1 MERVSLEH
9 ANLELE
15 IVTNKLIQDF
25 GKSFE
30 FVEPLRVVFFN
41 NERKQFRLLTNING
55 LSDEDE
61 KRLRF
66 CFDTSRESV
75 DNVVVFIYDFFKDL
89 FKKAKEVEV
98 EAVETVDQA
107 ISNPLLDGINES
119 VLPQSAYDVLR
130 CLKEVNNKN
139 ISNML
144 VTFSVAVE
152 KYISDIKDPNKKEKS
167 FEIELTPEMANN
179 IKFREILE
187 HLGYTLSDTVDKETS
202 KTFVYLPLAN

>member
-1 MERVSLEH
+1 MERVSLEQ

-15 IVTNKLIQDF
+15 ELTDKLINEYGDLLNF
-25 GKSFE
+25 A
-30 FVEPLRVVFFN
+30 EPLGVVFFN
-41 NERKQFRLLTNING
+41 QERKKFRLLTNING
-55 LSDEDE
+55 ISDEDE

-89 FKKAKEVEV
+89 FKKSKEVEV
-98 EAVETVDQA
+98 EAVDQA
-107 ISNPLLDGINES
+107 TLNPLLDGINES
-119 VLPQSAYDVLR
+119 VLPPSAYDVLR
-130 CLKEVNNKN
+130 YLKEVNNKN

-144 VTFSVAVE
+144 VTFSVSVE
-152 KYISDIKDPNKKEKS
+152 KHISDIKDPNKKEKS

-202 KTFVYLPLAN
+202 RTFVYLPLAN

>member
-1 MERVSLEH
+1 MERVSLEQ

-15 IVTNKLIQDF
+15 ELTDKLINEYGDLLNF
-25 GKSFE
+25 A
-30 FVEPLRVVFFN
+30 EPLRVVFFN
-41 NERKQFRLLTNING
+41 QERKQFRLLTNING
-55 LSDEDE
+55 ISDEDE

-75 DNVVVFIYDFFKDL
+75 DNVVVFIYDFFKGL
-89 FKKAKEVEV
+89 FRKVKEV
-98 EAVETVDQA
+98 EAVDQA
-107 ISNPLLDGINES
+107 TLNPLLDGINES

-202 KTFVYLPLAN
+202 RTFVCLPLVN

>member
-1 MERVSLEH
+1 MERVSLEQ

-15 IVTNKLIQDF
+15 ELTDKLINEYGDLLNF
-25 GKSFE
+25 A
-30 FVEPLRVVFFN
+30 EPLGVVFFN
-41 NERKQFRLLTNING
+41 QERKKFRLLTNING
-55 LSDEDE
+55 ISDEDE

-75 DNVVVFIYDFFKDL
+75 DNVVVFIYDFFKGL
-89 FKKAKEVEV
+89 FRKVKEV
-98 EAVETVDQA
+98 EAVDQA
-107 ISNPLLDGINES
+107 TLNPLLDGINES

-202 KTFVYLPLAN
+202 RTFVCLPLVN

>member
-1 MERVSLEH
+1 MDRVSLEQ
-9 ANLELE
+9 ANFELE

-75 DNVVVFIYDFFKDL
+75 DNIVVFIYDFFKNL
-89 FKKAKEVEV
+89 FKKSKEVEV
-98 EAVETVDQA
+98 QSLGQA
-107 ISNPLLDGINES
+107 TSNPLLDGINES
-119 VLPQSAYDVLR
+119 VLPPSAYDVLR

-152 KYISDIKDPNKKEKS
+152 KYISYIKDPNKKEKS

-202 KTFVYLPLAN
+202 RTFVYLPVVN

>member
-1 MERVSLEH
+1 MERVSLEQ

-15 IVTNKLIQDF
+15 ELTDKLINEYGDLLN
-25 GKSFE
+25 

-55 LSDEDE
+55 LIDEDE

-66 CFDTSRESV
+66 CFDTSREMV
-75 DNVVVFIYDFFKDL
+75 DHNISFLYDFFKGL
-89 FKKAKEVEV
+89 FRKVKEVE
-98 EAVETVDQA
+98 AVDQA

-119 VLPQSAYDVLR
+119 VLPPSAYDVLIY
-130 CLKEVNNKN
+130 LKEVNNKN

-167 FEIELTPEMANN
+167 FEIELTPEMSNN

-187 HLGYTLSDTVDKETS
+187 HLGYSLSDTVDKETS
-202 KTFVYLPLAN
+202 RTFVYLPLAN

>member
-1 MERVSLEH
+1 MERVSLEQ

-61 KRLRF
+61 KKLRF
-66 CFDTSRESV
+66 CFDTSRESF

-98 EAVETVDQA
+98 EAVDQA
-107 ISNPLLDGINES
+107 TLNPLLDGINES
-119 VLPQSAYDVLR
+119 VLPPSAYDVLR
-130 CLKEVNNKN
+130 YLKEVNNKN

-144 VTFSVAVE
+144 VAFSVAVE
-152 KYISDIKDPNKKEKS
+152 KYVSDIKDPNKKEKS
-167 FEIELTPEMANN
+167 FEIELTPEMSNN
-179 IKFREILE
+179 IRFREILE

-202 KTFVYLPLAN
+202 RTFVCLPLVN

>member
-1 MERVSLEH
+1 MERVSLEQ

-15 IVTNKLIQDF
+15 ELTDKLINEYGDLLN
-25 GKSFE
+25 

-55 LSDEDE
+55 LIDEDE

-66 CFDTSRESV
+66 CFDTSREMV
-75 DNVVVFIYDFFKDL
+75 DHNISFLYDFFKGL
-89 FKKAKEVEV
+89 FRKVKEVE
-98 EAVETVDQA
+98 AVDQA
-107 ISNPLLDGINES
+107 ISNPLLDGINEY
-119 VLPQSAYDVLR
+119 VLPPSAYDVLIY
-130 CLKEVNNKN
+130 LKEVNNKN

-167 FEIELTPEMANN
+167 FEIELTPEMSNN

-187 HLGYTLSDTVDKETS
+187 HLGYSLSDTVDKETS
-202 KTFVYLPLAN
+202 RTFVYLPLAN